1 MTADAGQPTAAL
13 ICPKCRGNMRA
24 YERSGVTIDQCE
36 ECRGI
41 FLDRGE
47 MERLLDAEAA
57 FATPQQQPAPQQQ
70 APPPQYPPQP
80 QYAPPPPAYQVDQ
93 YGQPVRPRGF
103 LDSLFGDH
111 HGGGH
116 GGYRRHH

>member
-1 MTADAGQPTAAL
+1 MSTDASSPTAAL
-13 ICPKCRGNMRA
+13 VCPKCRGTMRA

-57 FATPQQQPAPQQQ
+57 YVAPPAQPQ
-70 APPPQYPPQP
+70 APP
-80 QYAPPPPAYQVDQ
+80 PPPPAYAPQPGYAVDA

-103 LDSLFGDH
+103 LDSLFGEGH
-111 HGGGH
+111 H